1 MSCWPGD
8 GGLTASQFLNGKTEL
23 DVEEGKGATN
33 RMTNIFQLL
42 LQCFLDLDIRDTTM
56 SVCQY
61 YDMIKVNTMN
71 LGH

>member
-8 GGLTASQFLNGKTEL
+8 GGLAASQFLNGKTEL

-56 SVCQY
+56 SVDY
-61 YDMIKVNTMN
+61 IMIKR
-71 LGH
+71 